1 MTVDS
6 KIAAAAGKAPLHLL
20 PLRWLVGLARVFEFG
35 RKKHGRE
42 NYYAS
47 DNDPDE
53 CERYMGAVLRHLSA
67 MQTPGGSYTPASC
80 AATDDESGIP
90 HLDHAIAGL
99 VMLRAR
105 MCKAGALPEDPGPQ
119 MGDMYEWTRFA
130 EAVRIAH
137 SKGQLGAWVRRDK
150 TVRTKRDEG
159 GLWYLLRDL
168 VAADARRNL
177 RRRRRQGRMVQ
188 P

>member
-53 CERYMGAVLRHLSA
+53 CERYMGAVLRHVSA

-80 AATDDESGIP
+80 AATDEESGIP

-105 MCKAGALPEDPGPQ
+105 MCKAGALEVDHAPQ
-119 MGDMYEWTRFA
+119 PATLIVHEPL
-130 EAVRIAH
+130 E
-137 SKGQLGAWVRRDK
+137 
-150 TVRTKRDEG
+150 
-159 GLWYLLRDL
+159 
-168 VAADARRNL
+168 VAK
-177 RRRRRQGRMVQ
+177 
-188 P
+188 

>member
-6 KIAAAAGKAPLHLL
+6 KIATAAGKAPLHLL

-35 RKKHGRE
+35 SKKHGRE

-53 CERYMGAVLRHLSA
+53 CERYMGAVLRHVSA
-67 MQTPGGSYTPASC
+67 MQTPGGSYTPTSC
-80 AATDDESGIP
+80 ATPDGESGIP

-105 MCKAGALPEDPGPQ
+105 MCKAGALEVDPGKKVAEQVAEHDTCRGMVASCHQ
-119 MGDMYEWTRFA
+119 MHNPTCKEHH
-130 EAVRIAH
+130 E
-137 SKGQLGAWVRRDK
+137 
-150 TVRTKRDEG
+150 
-159 GLWYLLRDL
+159 
-168 VAADARRNL
+168 
-177 RRRRRQGRMVQ
+177 
-188 P
+188 

>member
-6 KIAAAAGKAPLHLL
+6 KIAAAAGKTPLHLL
-20 PLRWLVGLARVFEFG
+20 PLRWLVGLARVFEVG

-53 CERYMGAVLRHLSA
+53 CERYVGAVLRHVSA

-105 MCKAGALPEDPGPQ
+105 MCKAGALPVDPIQDNLDRACDRCGIGVIRRGGK
-119 MGDMYEWTRFA
+119 MCSRC
-130 EAVRIAH
+130 
-137 SKGQLGAWVRRDK
+137 GQGV
-150 TVRTKRDEG
+150 
-159 GLWYLLRDL
+159 
-168 VAADARRNL
+168 
-177 RRRRRQGRMVQ
+177 

>member
-6 KIAAAAGKAPLHLL
+6 KIATAAGKAPLHLL

-53 CERYMGAVLRHLSA
+53 CERYVSAVLRHLSA
-67 MQTPGGSYTPASC
+67 MQTPGGSYTPTSC
-80 AATDDESGIP
+80 ATSDGESGVP
-90 HLDHAIAGL
+90 HLDHALAGL

-105 MCKAGALPEDPGPQ
+105 MCKSGALEGDPGLCGPC
-119 MGDMYEWTRFA
+119 TRDA
-130 EAVRIAH
+130 DTGPCEKPAPSGPVRG
-137 SKGQLGAWVRRDK
+137 SDEPRTRWQVVRWVK
-150 TVRTKRDEG
+150 
-159 GLWYLLRDL
+159 
-168 VAADARRNL
+168 
-177 RRRRRQGRMVQ
+177 Q
-188 P
+188 PDGTLQCIKERL